1 VLSSASPY
9 IEILLVLLNL
19 TTLYQLQMIHS
30 MKREENMNVELGRKR
45 W

>member
-1 VLSSASPY
+1 
-9 IEILLVLLNL
+9 
-19 TTLYQLQMIHS
+19 